1 MYKPISVLEENPL
14 HVIIVYSDSL
24 PSDFF
29 KKLSTFIMLQAT
41 RSRKRRVVL
50 HVFTNRENPLYLEDL
65 RGLIQNNVA
74 LTITTRHYR
83 LEKKLVEELLGY
95 LKEKNEEFYI
105 FIEETTRKIVE
116 PLEVGEPEIIK
127 TIGG

>member
-65 RGLIQNNVA
+65 RDLIQNNVA

-83 LEKKLVEELLGY
+83 LEKKLVEELLGC

-105 FIEETTRKIVE
+105 FIEETTRKLVE

-127 TIGG
+127 TIEG